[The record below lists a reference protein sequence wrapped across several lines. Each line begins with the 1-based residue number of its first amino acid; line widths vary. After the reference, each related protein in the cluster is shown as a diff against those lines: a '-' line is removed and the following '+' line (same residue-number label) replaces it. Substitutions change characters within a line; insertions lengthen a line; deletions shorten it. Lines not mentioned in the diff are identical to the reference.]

1 MAKFELGANAAPSFN
16 DKTLQQARFQS
27 SSTIDLPGGA
37 RLHVS
42 PSHTLPLIAISRSAR
57 SRAVTCPGSGVKCHV
72 SRDMGSWN
80 SMVRFFKKPANL
92 FCLRAQACD
101 CVG

>member
-57 SRAVTCPGSGVKCHV
+57 SRARDLPGKRCQV
-72 SRDMGSWN
+72 SR
-80 SMVRFFKKPANL
+80 VT
-92 FCLRAQACD
+92 
-101 CVG
+101 